1 MVHPVFFPTFVA
13 DMLRL
18 PKIIRRTLSVRI
30 SLMVVFAMG
39 LLLIASM
46 GIMLHYSRKAVKE
59 EELQKASQT
68 LEGTVQRIDNIMLS
82 VEQATGNIYFSILPH
97 LDRQDKLDEF
107 CRKLVESNPYIQGCA
122 IAMKED
128 FYKDHKL
135 FMAYYHRKV
144 GKDKYYS
151 NELTKS
157 DTFAD
162 HPYTQQRW
170 YTHPMETGMAEW
182 TPPLTEV
189 RTDIEPL
196 ITFSLP
202 IYNAPFDSLQN
213 EVPKPV
219 GVIGVDVALSVLT
232 DIVEKAKF
240 SDNSYCTLLNADGE
254 YIIHPD
260 DKKLM
265 VQTEK
270 ILKDE
275 DESAKEAAQAMMA
288 GGTGYRPFRMN
299 GTDYY
304 VFYKSFEHQSV
315 PGRAMGRLGWSAGII
330 YPEDDIF
337 GDYNSLTYYVLAI
350 TIVCL
355 LLMFLLSRTVVHH
368 QLKPLLMLT
377 EKAQRISQG
386 HYDEPIPE
394 SHQTDEIGQL
404 QNNFQQMQQRL
415 STYIGELEQL
425 TTTLRERG
433 EGLSKT
439 YEEAKKADRMK
450 TAFLHNMTNQMIE
463 PAEAIEQD
471 VNALS
476 KEGKNVADDIQMN
489 GKRIT
494 DLLNNL
500 LNMSDEEKKTI

>member
-39 LLLIASM
+39 LLLMASM
-46 GIMLHYSRKAVKE
+46 GVMLYYSRKAVKE
-59 EELQKASQT
+59 EALQKATQT

-82 VEQATGNIYFSILPH
+82 VEQTSGNIYFSILPH
-97 LDRQDKLDEF
+97 LDSQDKVKEY
-107 CRKLVESNPYIQGCA
+107 CRKLVETNPYIQGCA
-122 IAMKED
+122 IAMEED

-144 GKDKYYS
+144 KEDKYYA
-151 NELTKS
+151 NELIQS
-157 DTFAD
+157 DTFGD
-162 HPYTQQRW
+162 RPYTQQQW
-170 YTHPMETGMAEW
+170 YTRPMETGQAGW
-182 TPPLTEV
+182 INPLSDV
-189 RTDIEPL
+189 KADVEPL

-213 EVPKPV
+213 GNVKPV

-232 DIVEKAKF
+232 DIVEEAKF

-254 YIIHPD
+254 YIVHPD
-260 DKKLM
+260 DDKLM

-275 DESAKEAAQAMMA
+275 DESAKEAAQAMIA

-304 VFYKSFEHQSV
+304 VFYKSFERSSV
-315 PGRAMGRLGWSAGII
+315 PGRTMDKLGWSAGII

-350 TIVCL
+350 TFVCL
-355 LLMFLLSRTVVHH
+355 LLMFLLSCAVVHR

-386 HYDEPIPE
+386 HYDEPIPD
-394 SHQTDEIGQL
+394 SHHTDEIGQL
-404 QNNFQQMQQRL
+404 QKNFQQMQQRL

-425 TTTLRERG
+425 TATLRERG
-433 EGLSKT
+433 EGLSKA

-450 TAFLHNMTNQMIE
+450 TTFLHNMTNQMIE

-476 KEGKNVADDIQMN
+476 KEGKNVADNIQMN
-489 GKRIT
+489 GSRIT

-500 LNMSDEEKKTI
+500 INMSDEEKTSL